1 MASQE
6 RKGDTHGLH
15 WGDYSFALI
24 WILQAPPIEVG
35 GLLQCVPHTS
45 WNKEKPRVNEYLC
58 RYPVDTYRSE
68 EHTSELQSLMRI
80 SYAVFCLKKKKK
92 QNVHILSTT
101 YTTKTKELQSSTQHY
116 IHVQPQ

>member
-1 MASQE
+1 MARQE

-58 RYPVDTYRSE
+58 RYPVDTYYFSSGDVYFLRTDTTLHGPVPLRE
-68 EHTSELQSLMRI
+68 DATRVQ
-80 SYAVFCLKKKKK
+80 F
-92 QNVHILSTT
+92 HIQDRKSDVEG
-101 YTTKTKELQSSTQHY
+101 KSVS
-116 IHVQPQ
+116 VSVRNG